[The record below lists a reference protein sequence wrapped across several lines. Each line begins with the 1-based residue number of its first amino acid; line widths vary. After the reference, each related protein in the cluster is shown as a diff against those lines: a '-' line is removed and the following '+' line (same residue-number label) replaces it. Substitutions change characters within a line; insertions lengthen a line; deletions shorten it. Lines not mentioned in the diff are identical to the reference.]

1 MRDWRPQQDELGFV
15 TPEEEPASNQPTGG
29 QVRDTKGKGKMVDS
43 EGPSLAGTD
52 SRLDGEDQMRSE
64 DGVSNGDMGEGQAA
78 VA

>member
-1 MRDWRPQQDELGFV
+1 M
-15 TPEEEPASNQPTGG
+15 
-29 QVRDTKGKGKMVDS
+29 RDTKGKGKMVDS